1 MNVIRCATGA
11 DFLQRAEAFL
21 VAREVENCVPL
32 GIANQLRL
40 YPDRVT
46 RPPYLATVEHDG
58 QVLAAAAMTPPMR
71 LVLAFSESR
80 EALNALAEDVA
91 SVDRSIPGVSGPAP
105 SSLLFAEQW
114 QQVTGATFPWVMAE
128 RVYQLTEVAH
138 PVGIPGGA
146 RRASANDREL
156 LIEWL
161 TAFDLEA
168 FGSMG
173 PDVAGRLD
181 GYFEMSTRGIFLWE
195 DGRPVSLA
203 AFGGFTPHGA
213 RIGPVYT
220 PPAQRGH
227 GYASAMTAWLSQH
240 LLDGGRQFCCLYT
253 DLSNPTSN
261 HIYQAIG
268 YVPVGDVTEYRFSAA
283 TG

>member
-1 MNVIRCATGA
+1 MQVIRCTTGA

-21 VAREVENCVPL
+21 MTREVANCVPL
-32 GIANQLRL
+32 GIANQMRL
-40 YPDRVT
+40 YPNRVT

-71 LVLAFSESR
+71 LVLAFTESR

-91 SVDRSIPGVSGPAP
+91 SVDRSIPGVSGPVP
-105 SSLLFAEQW
+105 SSRWFAEQW
-114 QQVTGATFPWVMAE
+114 QRLTGATFPQVMAE
-128 RVYQLTEVAH
+128 RLYQLTKVAQ
-138 PVGIPGGA
+138 PVGVPGAA

-168 FGSMG
+168 FGSIS
-173 PDVAGRLD
+173 PDVSGRVD
-181 GYFEMSTRGIFLWE
+181 AYFEMSTRGIFLWE
-195 DGRPVSLA
+195 DGGPVSLA

-220 PPAQRGH
+220 PPARRGH

-240 LLDGGRQFCCLYT
+240 LLDSGRQFCCLFT

-261 HIYQAIG
+261 HIYQTIG
-268 YVPVGDVTEYRFSAA
+268 YVPVADVAEYRFSSTTA
-283 TG
+283 

>member
-1 MNVIRCATGA
+1 MQVIRCATGA

-21 VAREVENCVPL
+21 VKREVVNCMPL

-46 RPPYLATVEHDG
+46 RSPYLATVEHDG
-58 QVLAAAAMTPPMR
+58 QVLAAAVMTPPWR
-71 LVLAFSESR
+71 LVLALTESR
-80 EALNALAEDVA
+80 EALDALAEDVA
-91 SVDRSIPGVSGPAP
+91 SIDRFIPGVSGPAP
-105 SSLLFAEQW
+105 SSQWFAEQW
-114 QQVTGATFPWVMAE
+114 QRLTGATSPGVMAE
-128 RVYQLTEVAH
+128 RVYQVTQVTR
-138 PVGIPGGA
+138 PVGVPGGA

-156 LIEWL
+156 LLDWL

-173 PDVAGRLD
+173 PDVAGRVEA
-181 GYFEMSTRGIFLWE
+181 YFEMSTRGIFLWE
-195 DGRPVSLA
+195 DGGPVSLA

-220 PPAQRGH
+220 PPALRGH

-240 LLDGGRQFCCLYT
+240 LLDTGRPFCCLYT
-253 DLSNPTSN
+253 DLSNATSN

-268 YVPVGDVTEYRFSAA
+268 YVPVGDVAEYRFASATA
-283 TG
+283 